1 MEDQKQRIINKCKLK
16 ICFLKNGIE
25 NFEKMLKSF
34 KILLRTEEGLLQNL
48 IPKTGYEKF
57 LSERFKSKRYEPK
70 IIKEANRIIEEHSK
84 GEGKNGRKK

>member
-1 MEDQKQRIINKCKLK
+1 MEDQKKKIIDKCKFK
-16 ICFLKNGIE
+16 ICFYKNGIE

-34 KILLRTEEGLLQNL
+34 KILLHTEESLLKTL

-57 LSERFKSKRYEPK
+57 LSKCFKSKRYEPK

-84 GEGKNGRKK
+84 GEGNNGRKK